1 MSKQEAIEWSLTGPM
16 ARASGVARDVRK
28 DEPYLC
34 YADNWDGQGASA
46 VKFKVPIA
54 EAGDVYARFCVRIA
68 EIRES
73 VKIINQLIE
82 DIPGGPMDMFSD
94 GKQVMPPKADVY
106 GSIEGLIQHF
116 ELVMS
121 NRGWKAPIG
130 EVYGCNETANG
141 ELGYYIVGDG
151 KARPWRVAT
160 RPPSILNYQTMAKMT
175 EGHLLSDVVAIL
187 GSLNIVAGELDR

>member
-1 MSKQEAIEWSLTGPM
+1 MWDLPEEALFKRMVDDFINDDLPRSIEDLEKLVLRNRIFMDRTMGIGVMSKKEAIEWSLTGPM

-73 VKIINQLIE
+73 VQILNQLID
-82 DIPGGPMDMFSD
+82 DIPGRPMDTVSD
-94 GKQVMPPKADVY
+94 GEPGRARKADVY
-106 GSIEGLIQHF
+106 G
-116 ELVMS
+116 
-121 NRGWKAPIG
+121 
-130 EVYGCNETANG
+130 
-141 ELGYYIVGDG
+141 
-151 KARPWRVAT
+151 
-160 RPPSILNYQTMAKMT
+160 
-175 EGHLLSDVVAIL
+175 
-187 GSLNIVAGELDR
+187 